1 MTCGEFCIRP
11 RRLQRVDLEADIDR
25 LYGVPLDE
33 FVAERDQLAKRLN
46 KEGDR
51 EAGARIKA
59 LRKPTV
65 GAWALNQAVRRRRR
79 ETAALLATGG
89 RLQKA
94 QDALLSGGDPS
105 ELRKAIKEER
115 TLTSG
120 IADCAEAIASEAGK
134 SGPALR
140 DRVRATLHAA
150 ALDEET
156 RIELE
161 TGRFTRER
169 EAVGLGA
176 FGAPGGGAPGGAP
189 APTRAPARKP
199 PARKRERAAP
209 KPARAPKR
217 AAAPQEG
224 AGAARKSAPRKD
236 RAAARKSA
244 PREDRAAAREA
255 AAREARLAEAES
267 ELSEAREAHE
277 AAVAEHST
285 ALAALESARETLRD
299 AEVTE
304 RDARRVMREHERE
317 LGKRERK
324 ADRMRPK
331 R

>member
-1 MTCGEFCIRP
+1 MTCGELCIRA
-11 RRLQRVDLEADIDR
+11 RRLQRVDLEADIDG

-33 FVAERDQLAKRLN
+33 FVAKRDQLAKRLI

-51 EAGARIKA
+51 EAGARVKA

-65 GAWALNQAVRRRRR
+65 GAWALNQAVRRRRA
-79 ETAALLATGG
+79 ETAALLATAE
-89 RLQKA
+89 RLRQA

-105 ELRKAIKEER
+105 ELRKATKEER
-115 TLTSG
+115 TLTSAL
-120 IADCAEAIASEAGK
+120 ADCAEVIASEAGK

-150 ALDEET
+150 AVDEEA

-176 FGAPGGGAPGGAP
+176 FGAAGGSAP
-189 APTRAPARKP
+189 APTRGPARKP
-199 PARKRERAAP
+199 AARKRERAAP

-217 AAAPQEG
+217 AAASQDGP
-224 AGAARKSAPRKD
+224 GAARKAAPRED
-236 RAAARKSA
+236 RAAARKSP

-267 ELSEAREAHE
+267 ELSQARQAHE
-277 AAVAEHST
+277 AAVAEHSA
-285 ALAALESARETLRD
+285 ALAALESAREALRD
-299 AEVTE
+299 AEVSE
-304 RDARRVMREHERE
+304 RDARRVMRERERE
-317 LGKRERK
+317 AAKRERK

>member
-1 MTCGEFCIRP
+1 
-11 RRLQRVDLEADIDR
+11 VDLEADIDR

-89 RLQKA
+89 RLREA

-105 ELRKAIKEER
+105 ELRKATKEER
-115 TLTSG
+115 TLTSA

-150 ALDEET
+150 ALDEEA

-176 FGAPGGGAPGGAP
+176 FDAAGGSAP
-189 APTRAPARKP
+189 APTRRPTRKP

-209 KPARAPKR
+209 KPARIPKR

-224 AGAARKSAPRKD
+224 AGAARKSAPR
-236 RAAARKSA
+236 
-244 PREDRAAAREA
+244 ENRAAAREA

-285 ALAALESARETLRD
+285 ALAALESARDTLRD
-299 AEVTE
+299 AEVAE
-304 RDARRVMREHERE
+304 RDARRLMRERERE

-324 ADRMRPK
+324 ADRMRAK